1 MKKTIF
7 ISILFSCCMANI
19 LYSQSRNTPL
29 SSRLDKYRSYLKPGH
44 VKIQAR
50 KQRVQHSPKKQ
61 SKNYIDPLCEQY
73 LSVLHV
79 NYKTSVKL
87 FKQYLEFLKNKNS
100 QPLNTYKVRTHQL
113 KNFIQRVLDSAIIV
127 KASINRSKS
136 ILSTHLDEH
145 KTLAL
150 ELLDTK
156 PYSQIRHELQMLK
169 FYQNSY
175 LSFLSEINQREILHL
190 EDVLFKIN
198 SWLDIVLK
206 TEKDNWEKSPHNLVL
221 KDSDQLIYRIQK
233 EVPQIAKKFQN
244 IKDHFAY
251 AEQEIIADKSKLRR
265 KSYPYSKKLNDN
277 LISKLK
283 KREKRFSRSL
293 FTLNEKESIELEVIQ
308 RQIIS
313 SQKLSPIELRLNPL
327 SHHLFFN
334 NSLDNKSTQR
344 EEDPLPDWL

>member
-1 MKKTIF
+1 MKLLVYCIVF
-7 ISILFSCCMANI
+7 GVYLVSITH
-19 LYSQSRNTPL
+19 SQSRNTPL

-44 VKIQAR
+44 IKAKPRVHL
-50 KQRVQHSPKKQ
+50 KQRSSSQKSR
-61 SKNYIDPLCEQY
+61 NYIDPLCEQY

-100 QPLNTYKVRTHQL
+100 RQLNTFKVRTHQL
-113 KNFIQRVLDSAIIV
+113 KNFIQRVLDSAIVV

-136 ILSTHLDEH
+136 TLTLHLDEH

-150 ELLDTK
+150 ELLDTQ
-156 PYSQIRHELQMLK
+156 PYSKVHHELQMLK

-190 EDVLFKIN
+190 ESVLYNIN
-198 SWLDIVLK
+198 EWLELVIT
-206 TEKDNWEKSPHNLVL
+206 TEKNNWQKSPQNLVL
-221 KDSDQLIYRIQK
+221 KDSDNLINKIQK
-233 EVPQIAKKFQN
+233 EVPRIAKKFQN
-244 IKDHFAY
+244 IKDHFSY
-251 AEQEIIADKSKLRR
+251 AEQEIIADKAKIRR
-265 KSYPYSKKLNDN
+265 KTFPYSKSLNQE
-277 LISKLK
+277 LESKLK
-283 KREKRFSRSL
+283 RRNRDFSKSL
-293 FTLNEKESIELEVIQ
+293 FSLNEKESIELELIQ

-334 NSLDNKSTQR
+334 NSIEKQID
-344 EEDPLPDWL
+344 EPLPDWL